1 MNQPSNPCKA
11 NCATVSPMA
20 VPISIAEKYLAN
32 ASVFVLSA
40 RFLGNFV
47 RRVPSPSSYRK
58 KSRTISA
65 NTYEMTNET
74 RYTQTVSDHVDITK
88 RMPQTK
94 SVDKTGTAFPRK
106 GRFRL
111 NADNP
116 SMSST
121 GIHSRCIESSRE
133 PNPAPS
139 FCAPLQAFSS
149 SRRLSRCSI
158 SSSYPSLR
166 LGGYLALLGG
176 ERARLGECLSN
187 PITTLLDA
195 NRAIRKWETPLRQN
209 SWRRGL

>member
-149 SRRLSRCSI
+149 SRRLSRMFNFFI
-158 SSSYPSLR
+158 IPFPSV
-166 LGGYLALLGG
+166 
-176 ERARLGECLSN
+176 
-187 PITTLLDA
+187 
-195 NRAIRKWETPLRQN
+195 
-209 SWRRGL
+209 RGLFSPIGRGKGAIGGVFK